1 MISYW
6 NFAGKYVFRE
16 VLISMAYRL
25 MIVGGCDIEYF
36 LSFGLRV
43 FAKVQTELFRN
54 FRGEFET

>member
-1 MISYW
+1 
-6 NFAGKYVFRE
+6 
-16 VLISMAYRL
+16 MAYRL

-43 FAKVQTELFRN
+43 FAKVQIELFRD